1 MSAPATLVR
10 APDLIVD
17 SATGVEVSFAVV
29 APGGRMVAFLIDW
42 GIRVVLAL
50 AWYAVAAMIYNGAP
64 RLAAPLEA
72 DAWWFGGVLLPAA
85 ALYALYHPVL
95 EIAMRGST
103 PGKRM
108 SGIRLVTLA
117 GEAPGAGALL
127 LRNIFRLIDGFPGI
141 YAVGLVATFLTRN
154 HVRIGDLA
162 AGTLLVYER
171 RASPPAAA
179 AGGAAEPDP
188 EALEIVAELEARW
201 ASFAPETRLRLGR
214 ALAAR
219 LAPERSWE
227 SAGEDELRG
236 ALPLLRSR
244 AVRPSRGDVSDRDA
258 ALRRAL
264 LEHADLWRAARA
276 RLARL
281 AAGRTGD
288 VQEALRALEDYRLLA
303 RDLATARRLLPHS
316 RAREYLEAVYAEAH
330 HFVHRRAV
338 HPVHAAWSLFRD
350 QIPEVVGRLR
360 LHIFWTALLFLL
372 SMFAGGWL
380 VSTAPDLVAL
390 FASPEMIA
398 TVERGELWTD
408 DLLNVV
414 PSSVLS
420 IQLLTNNIIV
430 SLFAFCA
437 GFLFGLGTFYI
448 VGLNGFMLG
457 GIFAFTAHHGLER
470 RLFEFVVAHGIV
482 ELSCLVLA
490 GAAGA
495 AVGEALVRPGE
506 VSRARAFSEAARGSG
521 RLLVAIA
528 VLLLGC
534 GFIEG
539 YVSPDPDV
547 PLATRLI
554 VGVGYF
560 LFMIALLRG
569 WLFGRS
575 RSAVPVPA

>member
-1 MSAPATLVR
+1 MSTPAGLLR
-10 APDLIVD
+10 APDLTVD
-17 SATGVEVSFAVV
+17 SATGVAVHFAVA

-42 GIRVVLAL
+42 GIRLVLAF

-72 DAWWFGGVLLPAA
+72 DAGWFGGVLLPAA
-85 ALYALYHPVL
+85 AMYALYHPIL
-95 EIAMRGST
+95 EIAMRGRT

-108 SGIRLVTLA
+108 SGIRIVTLSGA
-117 GEAPGAGALL
+117 APGAGVLV
-127 LRNIFRLIDGFPGI
+127 LRNVFRLIDGFPGV
-141 YAVGLVATFLTRN
+141 YAVGLVATFVTRN

-162 AGTLLVYER
+162 AGTLLVYEQLVP
-171 RASPPAAA
+171 APAAA
-179 AGGAAEPDP
+179 AGGATGPDP
-188 EALEIVAELEARW
+188 EAFEIVTELEARW
-201 ASFAPETRLRLGR
+201 TSLAPEARLRLGR

-227 SAGEDELRG
+227 SAGEEDLRG
-236 ALPLLRSR
+236 ALALLRSR
-244 AVRPSRGDVSDRDA
+244 ALRSSHDALPERDA
-258 ALRRAL
+258 SLRRAL
-264 LEHADLWRAARA
+264 LEHAELWSAARA
-276 RLARL
+276 RFARL
-281 AAGRTGD
+281 GTDHADD
-288 VQEALRALEDYRLLA
+288 VHETLRALEDYRLLA
-303 RDLATARRLLPHS
+303 RDLAIARRLLPHG

-338 HPVHAAWSLFRD
+338 HPVHAARSLFRD
-350 QIPEVVGRLR
+350 QIPEIVGRLR

-372 SMFAGGWL
+372 SMCAGGWL
-380 VSTAPDLVAL
+380 VNTSPDLVAL

-408 DLLNVV
+408 DLLNIV

-430 SLFAFCA
+430 SLFAYCA

-457 GIFAFTAHHGLER
+457 GIFAFTAHHGLGQ
-470 RLFEFVVAHGIV
+470 RLFEFVVAHGLV

-495 AVGEALVRPGE
+495 AVGEALVRPRDI
-506 VSRARAFSEAARGSG
+506 SRTRAFSTAARDSS

-539 YVSPDPDV
+539 YVSPDPEV

-560 LFMIALLRG
+560 LLMIALLRG

-575 RSAVPVPA
+575 RSTVALPA